1 MKHTYFQNDY
11 EDIKRIRKFANYLK
25 KVLYSLYI
33 PHTVSGCSTS
43 PTRYFHL
50 INMQYKD
57 KIIRVSNHVSKDPF
71 YKTANVFNVI
81 IKQDVDEEWTIRE
94 LNKVKSWLEGGE
106 DNETKNL

>member
-25 KVLYSLYI
+25 KFLYSLYI
-33 PHTVSGCSTS
+33 PHTVSGCPTS

-81 IKQDVDEEWTIRE
+81 IKKDVDEEWTIRE
-94 LNKVKSWLEGGE
+94 LNKIKSWLEGGE